1 LAALDM
7 VPENEWQAVSAGK
20 MGQGDFGQAISD
32 YYLSNPIARASA
44 LMAELSANAKAR
56 KSAPLAAE

>member
-1 LAALDM
+1 M
-7 VPENEWQAVSAGK
+7 AGER
-20 MGQGDFGQAISD
+20 GQPVAPGQLGDGPFGQAVAD
-32 YYLSNPIARASA
+32 HYLVNPICRASG